1 MADNNEKDL
10 PAQQSPTQTDSRLS
24 RPHGD
29 ARGTQ
34 RAEAPPHQGP
44 HQADSIDSAQAAGLA
59 AEQRRG
65 FSAANRLRRRAEFM
79 HVQRHGLRLQ
89 TPHFV
94 LFAAKYPGHDGPR
107 LGMAVSRRV
116 GKAVVRNRLR
126 RRIREHFRLS
136 LRGLVPDGCALVV
149 IARAGAA
156 ELAAPSINAELETAT
171 LRLAQR
177 LRDRRGDETD
187 RKN

>member
-1 MADNNEKDL
+1 MADNNEKDVST
-10 PAQQSPTQTDSRLS
+10 QQSPTQTDSRLS
-24 RPHGD
+24 RPHGN

-44 HQADSIDSAQAAGLA
+44 HQADGIDSAQAAGLA
-59 AEQRRG
+59 GEERRG
-65 FSAANRLRRRAEFM
+65 FSAANRLRRHAEFM

-89 TPHFV
+89 TAHFV
-94 LFAAKYPGHDGPR
+94 LFAAKYPGHEGAR

-136 LRGLVPDGCALVV
+136 LRRLVPDGCALVV

-156 ELAAPSINAELETAT
+156 ELATPSINAELETAT

-177 LRDRRGDETD
+177 LRDGKDDETG

>member
-1 MADNNEKDL
+1 MADNNEKDVST
-10 PAQQSPTQTDSRLS
+10 QQSPTQTDSRLS
-24 RPHGD
+24 RPHGN
-29 ARGTQ
+29 ARRTQ
-34 RAEAPPHQGP
+34 RAEAAAHQGP
-44 HQADSIDSAQAAGLA
+44 CQPDSISPAQAAGLA
-59 AEQRRG
+59 GEKRRG

-89 TPHFV
+89 TSHFV
-94 LFAAKYPGHDGPR
+94 LFAAKYPGPDGPR

-136 LRGLVPDGCALVV
+136 LRRLVPDGCALVV

-156 ELAAPSINAELETAT
+156 ELATPSINTELETAT

-177 LRDRRGDETD
+177 LRERRGDETD